1 MRKVIVL
8 LTLVIVVVFPL
19 TACTNS
25 REDSSA
31 ALTARKASAQ
41 INTDNLMDIYFA
53 GGCFWGVEEYF
64 SRIPGVYDVTS
75 GYANGY
81 TKNPTYMEVSFMDTG
96 HAETIHVQ
104 YDPDIVCLK
113 TLTEQ
118 FFKIIDPISLNKQGN
133 DIGVQYRSGVY
144 YINESDKTVIQS
156 VFDIEQQKY
165 KSQIVTE
172 LLPLENYY
180 LAEQYH
186 QDYLKKNP
194 NGYCHVDFSTLDDL

>member
-1 MRKVIVL
+1 MRKAIFF
-8 LTLVIVVVFPL
+8 LTLVIAVVFSL
-19 TACTNS
+19 TACANS
-25 REDSSA
+25 RADSSA
-31 ALTARKASAQ
+31 ALTARKASVQ
-41 INTDNLMDIYFA
+41 INTDNLVDIYFA

-75 GYANGY
+75 GYANGN
-81 TKNPTYMEVSFMDTG
+81 TENPTYEEVSYKGTG
-96 HAETIHVQ
+96 HAETIHVR
-104 YDPDIVCLK
+104 YDPDIVSLK

-144 YINESDKTVIQS
+144 YSNEADKAVIQS
-156 VFDIEQQKY
+156 VFDAEQKKY
-165 KSQIVTE
+165 TSQIVTE
-172 LLPLENYY
+172 LLPLEQHY